1 MSSLIRRRR
10 SKRGQQIAPFDATL
24 EDRFKYLQRARNVV
38 GSLKRQVIGGNR
50 DDQAVTGKHCIQRQH
65 ADVGAAV
72 DDAGALRVLLVECI
86 EADTQLV
93 EDRRP
98 FAENGVDL
106 DQLLVSGNQGAEVF
120 PGLGQFVETATILK
134 EGEQAATSFEQNATM
149 NAGQMPLRVKVDQ

>member
-1 MSSLIRRRR
+1 M
-10 SKRGQQIAPFDATL
+10 
-24 EDRFKYLQRARNVV
+24 
-38 GSLKRQVIGGNR
+38 
-50 DDQAVTGKHCIQRQH
+50 
-65 ADVGAAV
+65 
-72 DDAGALRVLLVECI
+72 LLVECI

-120 PGLGQFVETATILK
+120 PGLGQFVETAAILK
-134 EGEQAATSFEQNATM
+134 EGEQAATGFERGAAM